1 MGITKNMNM
10 RKNFNFI
17 KEKISPEN
25 VSYEQKHEKVEWTS
39 TIFFITHIF
48 LNDR

>member
-1 MGITKNMNM
+1 MGITKNM
-10 RKNFNFI
+10 RKNFKEVTSVPYFI

-39 TIFFITHIF
+39 TIF
-48 LNDR
+48 L